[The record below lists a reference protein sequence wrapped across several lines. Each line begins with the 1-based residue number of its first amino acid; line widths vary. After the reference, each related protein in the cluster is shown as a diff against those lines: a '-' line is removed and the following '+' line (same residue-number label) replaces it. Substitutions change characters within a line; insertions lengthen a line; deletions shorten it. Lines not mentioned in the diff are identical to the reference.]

1 MLTLPG
7 SSTRRDRSNT
17 LDAEEERLQSV
28 LVRLLHGSVLLL
40 TLLVLASCGGS
51 GSASDEERAETKS
64 TVEETSESTGET
76 TGDTGGETTV
86 ETGDEAPASAK
97 PYTAIVAAAESQYD
111 EESGGEAAS
120 SDGVLVDGAQDLS
133 DGPLKENRLVAY

>member
-51 GSASDEERAETKS
+51 GSASDEERAETNS
-64 TVEETSESTGET
+64 TVEETSETTSESTGET

-111 EESGGEAAS
+111 EESGG
-120 SDGVLVDGAQDLS
+120 
-133 DGPLKENRLVAY
+133 

>member
-1 MLTLPG
+1 M
-7 SSTRRDRSNT
+7 
-17 LDAEEERLQSV
+17 DAEEERLQSV

-51 GSASDEERAETKS
+51 GSASDEERAETNS
-64 TVEETSESTGET
+64 TVEETSETTSESTGET

-86 ETGDEAPASAK
+86 ETGDEASASAR

-111 EESGGEAAS
+111 EESGG
-120 SDGVLVDGAQDLS
+120 
-133 DGPLKENRLVAY
+133 